1 MATGGFYNKNLR
13 DNTLNLTQNSF
24 NRVNAIDDLSK
35 QNVLKHLE
43 DLLDQNR
50 KGTTEMKGKL

>member
-1 MATGGFYNKNLR
+1 MSKDSLMATGGFYNKNLR

-35 QNVLKHLE
+35 
-43 DLLDQNR
+43 
-50 KGTTEMKGKL
+50 